1 MLSLINNINIDFE
14 KEELTVNDGLETQV
28 IPISDPTA
36 FEVMSKAWLRCGWDA
51 KYVYGFSWLGRPII
65 QLPEDIVRIQE
76 VIYMLKP
83 DFVIET
89 GVAHGG
95 GLILYASILNAI
107 GKGEVIG
114 VDIDIRAH
122 NRKAIEEH
130 ELAGKI
136 TLIEGDSIDISVI
149 EKIGEIT
156 KNASSVLVVLDSNH
170 SKEHVLNEL
179 HLYSQFVT
187 KGSYIIATDGIMA
200 DLVGAPRSES
210 DWAENNPQRAVEIFL
225 EKNPN
230 FEVSVPH
237 WPFNEGSVKFEVTYW
252 PNAWLRRK

>member
-1 MLSLINNINIDFE
+1 MVSLINNINIDFE
-14 KEELTVNDGLETQV
+14 KEELTVKDGLQTQV
-28 IPISDPTA
+28 IPIGDPAA
-36 FEVMSKAWLRCGWDA
+36 FKVISKAWLRCGWDT

-95 GLILYASILNAI
+95 GLILYASVLNAI

-114 VDIDIRAH
+114 IDIDIRHH
-122 NRKAIEEH
+122 NRKSIEEH
-130 ELAGKI
+130 ELAEKI
-136 TLIEGDSIDISVI
+136 TLIEGNSIDISVT
-149 EKIGEIT
+149 EKIKEIT
-156 KNASSVLVVLDSNH
+156 QNALSVLVILDSNH

-179 HLYSQFVT
+179 QLYSQFVT

-210 DWAENNPQRAVEIFL
+210 DWAENNPQKAVEIFL
-225 EKNPN
+225 EKNLD
-230 FEVSVPH
+230 FEISVPH
-237 WPFNEGSVKFEVTYW
+237 WPFNEGSVNFEVTYW